1 MKRKYTEETKQKIA
15 EATRKREA
23 ARKKAEAANPELAA
37 QRKQKRSEVAK
48 KGHAA
53 RREAEAADPLLEM
66 ANKQQRSEAA
76 RKGHATRGKKR
87 QKTKFHNCSD
97 DHSLADQSYG
107 SVGDN
112 HSLSGVSWRDR
123 SSSVPTNIITRN

>member
-23 ARKKAEAANPELAA
+23 ARKK
-37 QRKQKRSEVAK
+37 
-48 KGHAA
+48 
-53 RREAEAADPLLEM
+53 AEAADPLLEM

-87 QKTKFHNCSD
+87 HKTKFHNCSD
-97 DHSLADQSYG
+97 DHSLADQSYGSVGGLSQYSAGSMYSKASLADQSYG

>member
-23 ARKKAEAANPELAA
+23 ARKK
-37 QRKQKRSEVAK
+37 
-48 KGHAA
+48 
-53 RREAEAADPLLEM
+53 AEAADPLLEM

>member
-37 QRKQKRSEVAK
+37 QRKQKRSEVTK

-107 SVGDN
+107 SVGGLSQYSAGSMYSKA
-112 HSLSGVSWRDR
+112 SLADQS
-123 SSSVPTNIITRN
+123 